1 MKKFIIFVLALLPCL
16 SLSAE
21 TWSTELLAYE
31 GSSNSDTRT
40 SSKSKKSSRKTSSSK
55 NTKSSKKWTGASSMA
70 DFKSKIVGTTW
81 GTTQKHGD
89 FYYTFTIKNDE
100 VVINTYITSDF
111 HPEGKIGA
119 SKTEPIK
126 EWTNREGNSGK
137 VYFII
142 AGDTSS
148 SMFGI
153 NATLL
158 GFSSNSSSGWW
169 NTNVGVRPLK
179 QIR

>member
-1 MKKFIIFVLALLPCL
+1 M
-16 SLSAE
+16 
-21 TWSTELLAYE
+21 
-31 GSSNSDTRT
+31 
-40 SSKSKKSSRKTSSSK
+40 
-55 NTKSSKKWTGASSMA
+55 
-70 DFKSKIVGTTW
+70 
-81 GTTQKHGD
+81 
-89 FYYTFTIKNDE
+89 
-100 VVINTYITSDF
+100 VINTYITSDF
-111 HPEGKIGA
+111 DPEGKIGA

-126 EWTNREGNSGK
+126 EWTNREGNSGQ